1 MRKLMTIMLL
11 CCCGFLSA
19 QSYHIGDLYTAPDGS
34 QGIVFYLHPDGSG
47 GWVVALNDVPTCC
60 VWGPDGDIPDL
71 PNQGT
76 TFVQQLLYDT
86 AGYANTVA
94 MRNAHPDPQTAGKPN
109 AVWQVDL
116 EHGWYIP
123 APGQMSILFAQLSFI
138 NPSIS
143 AAGGEPLSS
152 NSSVWHSR
160 NIYWT
165 SAEQSAS
172 EAWTI
177 SFEDYGTGGFSLMQ
191 KCPWPEP
198 QYFGGYLLR
207 PVRSFTYITLVH
219 DSTLTYEWNTG
230 STDPSIEVSPAQ
242 TATYTV
248 TATSEFGCSNTAQQT
263 IVVGSGTAQT
273 IYDTVCQGA
282 DYEANGFT
290 LTEAETGTVGTLT
303 RTRTLDNEDCSSTLT
318 LQLTVNPSV
327 AELVEATANGSY
339 TWNGITYY
347 ESGTYTQHFTA
358 ENGCDSTVTLLLTIE
373 NLPEVSITSSANT
386 ICAGDS
392 TVLQAVI
399 ENPELFVTPQAP
411 PIAAGDILCTDGT
424 IVKPSAYAASGKT
437 ALGIVFFVDSTDEHG
452 WAMALH
458 DLEGPPYGYLWS
470 SSEYQSYD
478 VPTLDNIV
486 NSRDAIGD
494 FDGYGNTQK
503 LRAAGD
509 STQFPA
515 AWAVD
520 FDHGWYLPAIGQMT
534 QFYVQLVTM
543 NASLTVVGGTPFDW
557 NEHHYYWSSTEAA
570 NGRAWN
576 MVYGGSPRDDYKY
589 ATERIRCVRN
599 F

>member
-1 MRKLMTIMLL
+1 MLL
-11 CCCGFLSA
+11 CCCGMLSA
-19 QSYHIGDLYTAPDGS
+19 QNYHLGDLYTAPDGS

-47 GWVVALNDVPTCC
+47 GWVVALDDACHSC
-60 VWGPDGDIPDL
+60 SWGDTITDIPDL
-71 PNQGT
+71 NNTDVEQI
-76 TFVQQLLYDT
+76 QQILYDT
-86 AGYANTVA
+86 AGFVHTQA
-94 MRNAHPDPQTAGKPN
+94 MRSAQPYMQNYAAWT
-109 AVWQVDL
+109 VDFDN
-116 EHGWYIP
+116 GWYIP
-123 APGQMSILFAQLSFI
+123 TVAQLSILVGQIPFI
-138 NPSIS
+138 QSKLLEAN
-143 AAGGEPLSS
+143 GTPLGINVGNRRYWSS
-152 NSSVWHSR
+152 G
-160 NIYWT
+160 
-165 SAEQSAS
+165 EQSAG
-172 EAWTI
+172 EAWVMCFDI
-177 SFEDYGTGGFSLMQ
+177 YGTGTITPIVKNFNNYG
-191 KCPWPEP
+191 
-198 QYFGGYLLR
+198 
-207 PVRSFTYITLVH
+207 VRAIRNFTYTNVIH

-263 IVVGSGTAQT
+263 IVVGLGTAQT

-303 RTRTLDNEDCSSTLT
+303 RTRTLDNEDCISTLT
-318 LQLTVNPSV
+318 LQLTINPSV

-358 ENGCDSTVTLLLTIE
+358 ENGCDSTVTLLLTID
-373 NLPEVSITSSANT
+373 NLPEVSITATVNT

-399 ENPELFVTPQAP
+399 ENPELFVTPQVP

-452 WAMALH
+452 WAMDLH
-458 DLEGPPYGYLWS
+458 DVEGPQYGYAWS

-557 NEHHYYWSSTEAA
+557 NEHYYYWSSTEAA

-589 ATERIRCVRN
+589 GTEKIRSVRN